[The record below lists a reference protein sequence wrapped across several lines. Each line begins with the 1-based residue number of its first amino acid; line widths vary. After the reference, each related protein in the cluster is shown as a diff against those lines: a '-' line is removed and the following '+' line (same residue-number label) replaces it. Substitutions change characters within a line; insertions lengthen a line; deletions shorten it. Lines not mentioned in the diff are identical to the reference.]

1 MASNLKVSGFS
12 RRGAL
17 AVAISLLCAGCA
29 DGLRRFP
36 LADPLT
42 VDPDT
47 QPFTPRP
54 ADYFSGFYGD
64 GGDQILLRPI
74 ARFFAVDPAGESVNV
89 NALDEVPDS
98 SWYQNR
104 KGAVD
109 LDADAVGSGA
119 CETPPLDP
127 TVAWTVT
134 GAKPNGANPGFII
147 RGNDGNRYLLKFD
160 SVNQP
165 QRATAADVIGSRLY
179 WAAGFNAPC
188 NRVVYF
194 DAATLTI
201 GEGSTAEDEQ
211 GHEIPLTRALI
222 DQALDRAGAQPDG
235 RYRAAASLF
244 LPGRPIGPFRYE
256 DTRKDDP
263 NDVVEHDD
271 RRELRGAKLMAAW
284 LNHFDAREQNTLD
297 VWIETGGEDGAGY
310 VRHYYLDFGDT
321 LGSLWDIAGMSQRL
335 GSSHYFDFNWLARD
349 FFTFGTQK
357 RPWELRRLPPERGG
371 VFGYFDAEHFDA
383 ERWKPG
389 YPNPAFLRMSE
400 RDGAWMARKMA
411 RFTRADLEAAVRE
424 GRLTEPTWETWV
436 VDTLEARLRK
446 VLERYL
452 TRVSPLDRPVLQQ
465 DAEGATLCF
474 EDPLVLSGMRLH
486 TLRTYAALAYDL
498 DARAAARP
506 WPAVHALADPEHD
519 SPPGVC
525 VQLPSTPQ
533 NTPTKPGYFVLDL
546 TATTQD
552 AGSSPAFPTRA
563 HLVRLDDGT
572 WRLVGLERPLDTRP
586 PRP

>member
-1 MASNLKVSGFS
+1 MGSSPA
-12 RRGAL
+12 RQAAI

-104 KGAVD
+104 KGALD
-109 LDADAVGSGA
+109 LDAAAVAAGA
-119 CETPPLDP
+119 CDSPPLDP
-127 TVAWTVT
+127 SQAWTVI
-134 GAKPNGANPGFII
+134 GAKPNGANPGFMI
-147 RGNDGNRYLLKFD
+147 RGSDGERYLLKFD

-188 NRVVYF
+188 NRIVTF
-194 DAATLTI
+194 DAATLVI

-211 GHEIPLTRALI
+211 GKEIPLTRAHI
-222 DQALDRAGAQPDG
+222 EQALDRAGAQPDG
-235 RYRAAASLF
+235 RYRAAASLL

-297 VWIETGGEDGAGY
+297 IWVEVEGGAGY

-321 LGSLWDIAGMSQRL
+321 LGSLWSIAGMSERL

-357 RPWELRRLPPERGG
+357 RPWELRRLPKERGG

-411 RFTRADLEAAVRE
+411 RITRADIEAAVRE
-424 GRLTEPTWETWV
+424 GQLTEPSWEAWL

-452 TRVSPLDRPVLQQ
+452 TRVSPLDRPSLAQ
-465 DAEGATLCF
+465 DARGATLCF
-474 EDPLVLSGMRLH
+474 EDPLVLSGLRLH
-486 TLRTYAALAYDL
+486 TLRTYTALAYAL
-498 DARAAARP
+498 DERTPARP
-506 WPAVHALADPEHD
+506 WPAAHALADPEAH

-525 VQLPSTPQ
+525 VRLPLRASAAQ
-533 NTPTKPGYFVLDL
+533 EKPAYFVVDI
-546 TATTQD
+546 TAKTQD
-552 AGSSPAFPTRA
+552 NGATPALPTRA
-563 HLVRLDDGT
+563 HLYLLGGGE
-572 WRLVGLERPLDTRP
+572 WRLVGIERPLNLRP
-586 PRP
+586 PAR